1 MRKSHVIILISL
13 LFALCLP
20 ACNQAPQP
28 RELVSAAGRFSV
40 MAPMTLD
47 GKGATAGDPG
57 RPDRPPYFLGPL
69 GDTGYF
75 VSYWDYPPGL
85 VQPDKLEKM
94 LDASRDG
101 SVANVGGKLV
111 REEKITLMG
120 NPGRDLVID
129 TGSSAGP
136 GARLLRGRL
145 FIVGNRMY
153 QIMVVTPKNQKSSPE
168 TEAFLQSFKL
178 LGGPPPVS
186 PSSPPAE
193 KRD

>member
-1 MRKSHVIILISL
+1 MRKSIIILIPL

-28 RELVSAAGRFSV
+28 RELISAAGRLSVITPVTLAEKVQPLETQGDQIELHIFS
-40 MAPMTLD
+40 
-47 GKGATAGDPG
+47 GQ
-57 RPDRPPYFLGPL
+57 L

-101 SVANVGGKLV
+101 SVANVGGKLI

-120 NPGRDLVID
+120 NPGRELVIE
-129 TGSSAGP
+129 TGNPEGP
-136 GARLLRGRL
+136 EARLLRGRL
-145 FIVGNRMY
+145 FIAGNRMY
-153 QIMVVTPKNQKSSPE
+153 QVMVVTPKNQKSSSE
-168 TEAFLQSFKL
+168 TEPFLQSFKL